1 MRIVLAFIKKEF
13 LQIIK
18 DPSSL
23 IIAFILPLILLYIY
37 TYGINMDD
45 VNIRLGIKN
54 DDANTE
60 IASLV
65 KSFSQNKYITS
76 AVYDDKNALYEDIVR
91 SKIKG
96 ALIIPND
103 FSQKLGAGQTASVLL
118 IADGAEINQ
127 VSYTQRYVTAI
138 ISQWLAN
145 SRYKENIAPEKVS
158 VQPQYWYNQGVN
170 GVWTLVPSSLAV
182 TMTLIGILLTALVV
196 AREWERGTME
206 ALLSTHIRPIHIV
219 VGKYVPYFVV
229 GMMSLAFNVFVMI
242 FILDIPFRGSY
253 TSLFGVSALFLF
265 ACLGIG
271 MVISSVLKNQLMD
284 SMASLVAGFLPALM
298 LSGLVFPIKSMP
310 VFFQYLTMV
319 LPPRYYVSFIKSEF
333 LSGTPAVLLLS
344 DALYLF
350 VLGMLFASLVYR
362 KTSRRLNA

>member
-23 IIAFILPLILLYIY
+23 VIAFILPLILLYIY

-45 VNIRLGIKN
+45 VNVRLGIKN

-65 KSFSQNKYITS
+65 KSFSQNKYITA
-76 AVYDDKNALYEDIVR
+76 AVYDDKNAMYEDIVR

-96 ALIIPND
+96 ALVIPND

-127 VSYTQRYVTAI
+127 VSYTQSYATAI
-138 ISQWLAN
+138 INQWLAN
-145 SRYKENIAPEKVS
+145 SRYKENIVPAKIS
-158 VQPQYWYNQGVN
+158 VQPQYWYNQSVN
-170 GVWTLVPSSLAV
+170 GVWSLVPSSLAV
-182 TMTLIGILLTALVV
+182 TMTLIGILLTALVI

-206 ALLSTHIRPIHIV
+206 TLLSTHIRPIHIV

-229 GMMSLAFNVFVMI
+229 GMMSLSFSVFMMI
-242 FILDIPFRGSY
+242 FVLDIPFRGSFVA
-253 TSLFGVSALFLF
+253 LFGVSALFLF

-271 MVISSVLKNQLMD
+271 LIISSVLKNQLLA
-284 SMASLVAGFLPALM
+284 SMASVVAGFLPALM
-298 LSGLVFPIKSMP
+298 LSGLIFPIKSMP
-310 VFFQYLTMV
+310 VFFQYLTMI
-319 LPPRYYVSFIKSEF
+319 LPPRYYVSFIRSEF
-333 LSGTPAVLLLS
+333 LSGTSAAVLWA
-344 DALYLF
+344 DVLYLF
-350 VLGMLFASLVYR
+350 VLGMLFAFLVYR

>member
-1 MRIVLAFIKKEF
+1 MKIILAFIRKEF

-23 IIAFILPLILLYIY
+23 VIAFLLPLILLYIY

-45 VNIRLGIKN
+45 VNVRLGIKN

-60 IASLV
+60 IATLV
-65 KSFSQNKYITS
+65 KSFGQNKYITS
-76 AVYDDKNALYEDIVR
+76 GIYDDKNALYEDIVR

-103 FSQKLGAGQTASVLL
+103 FSQKLGASQTASVLL
-118 IADGAEINQ
+118 ITDGAEINQ
-127 VSYTQRYVTAI
+127 VAYTQNYVAAI
-138 ISQWLAN
+138 MAQWLAN
-145 SRYKENIAPEKVS
+145 SRYKENAVPSKIS
-158 VQPQYWYNQGVN
+158 VQPQYWYNQSVN

-182 TMTLIGILLTALVV
+182 TMTLIGILLTALVI

-206 ALLSTHIRPIHIV
+206 ALLSTRIKPIHIV
-219 VGKYVPYFVV
+219 IGKYVPYFIV
-229 GMMSLAFNVFVMI
+229 GMMSLAFSVFVMI
-242 FILDIPFRGSY
+242 FVLDIPFRGSFGV
-253 TSLFGVSALFLF
+253 LFGVSGLFLF

-271 MVISSVLKNQLMD
+271 LMISSVLKNQLLA

-298 LSGLVFPIKSMP
+298 LSGLIFPIKSMP
-310 VFFQYLTMV
+310 SVFQYLTMI
-319 LPPRYYVSFIKSEF
+319 LPPRYYVSFIRSEF
-333 LSGTPAVLLLS
+333 LSGTPAAIVLS

-350 VLGMLFASLVYR
+350 ILGMLFAVLVYQ
-362 KTSRRLNA
+362 KTSRRLND

>member
-1 MRIVLAFIKKEF
+1 MKIVLAFIKKEF
-13 LQIIK
+13 LQIVK

-45 VNIRLGIKN
+45 VNVRLGIKN
-54 DDANTE
+54 DDTNTE

-138 ISQWLAN
+138 INQWLAN

-242 FILDIPFRGSY
+242 FILDIPFRGGY

-271 MVISSVLKNQLMD
+271 LVISSVLKNQLLA